1 MQNILQKS
9 RQLYLGLVNRA
20 LPEYERHLLSTLLQS
35 QSKMIGIYGAR
46 GVGKTTL
53 MLQWLKHQKHPLSQT
68 LYLSCDHPILA
79 GVSLFDLAEVFVQHG
94 GKILILDEVHDAPDF
109 EQALKSIYDFL
120 DVKVVFSG
128 SSAVSLS
135 HPDLSRRYAMLALPQ
150 LSVREFIE
158 IKTQMQIP
166 KFSLAE
172 VLENPMDA
180 CFEVTQI
187 LAQADLKIL
196 PLFQDYLKQG
206 GYPFYFDDPASFPQR
221 LSDMINLV
229 IQIELVQLFSIK
241 SDKID
246 LLKKLLVVICRS
258 KPLELSIEKLA
269 SNVGL
274 SKPTLYK
281 FLDYLQKGELLRQ
294 VPHELKKYQ
303 NIRRPDKLY
312 LYHPNLLQV
321 LCLNPDLGTLR
332 ETFFAAQLAAAG
344 HQVEFAQQ
352 GDFCI
357 DDQII
362 FEVGGKSKDFH
373 QLKGVEKPAFIA
385 ADDIEIGSEQ
395 KIPLWLFGFLY

>member
-1 MQNILQKS
+1 MQNILEKS
-9 RQLYLGLVNRA
+9 RQLYLGLLNRA
-20 LPEYERHLLSTLLQS
+20 LPKYERHLLSALLQS
-35 QSKMIGIYGAR
+35 QSKIIGIYGAR

-53 MLQWLKHQKHPLSQT
+53 MLQWLKHQNIPLSQS

-79 GVSLFDLAEVFVQHG
+79 GVSLFDLAQTFVQHG
-94 GKILILDEVHDAPDF
+94 GKVLILDEVHDAPGF

-128 SSAVSLS
+128 SSAISLS

-158 IKTQMQIP
+158 IKTQTKMP

-172 VLENPMDA
+172 LLSNSVDA
-180 CFEVTQI
+180 SFAVSQA
-187 LAQADLKIL
+187 LAESDLKIL
-196 PLFQDYLKQG
+196 PLFQDYLKHG

-229 IQIELVQLFSIK
+229 IQIELAQLFAIK

-258 KPLELSIEKLA
+258 TPLELSIEKLTT
-269 SNVGL
+269 NVEL

-281 FLDYLQKGELLRQ
+281 FLDYLQKGELVRQ

-303 NIRRPDKLY
+303 NLRRPDKLY
-312 LYHPNLLQV
+312 LFHPNLLQV

-332 ETFFAAQLAAAG
+332 ETFFASQLAAAG
-344 HQVEFAQQ
+344 HEVEFAQQ

-357 DDQII
+357 NDQFV
-362 FEVGGKSKDFH
+362 FEVGGKSKDFR
-373 QLKGVEKPAFIA
+373 QLKGVEKPGFIA
-385 ADDIEIGSEQ
+385 ADDIEVGSER